1 MFIAAV
7 LNLATQGQSG
17 ICESSGICQETK
29 RLCQPDGINSCF
41 PGSGAVLLKT
51 VTFDGEGAGEKV
63 QTCIRSRCT
72 VPDIT
77 SNIILK
83 NITLNYVS
91 MNPRYFKLRVSWSLT
106 ESSGYRGGYELR
118 VIDLNDEILLCYCIV
133 NSNRTRVTIN
143 GLRYENLKMLKS
155 IDVLPYRHPHIN
167 ENDIKVSAPLH
178 QNIKGCADVEHNG
191 TICSS
196 KPFPKPE
203 NLSVESSVCRND
215 TKTLNITWD
224 PPNVDSDVPLPEVY
238 HLSLYS
244 NPFNYIY
251 TQRFAV
257 RGANQVGLVH
267 LSATLNYK
275 VYVTPYRMC
284 SGLGSASINL
294 GCGAKSSEFEKRID
308 NCDSNTPDSITTLY
322 RSEGTV
328 MEQLNVTFDMN
339 LVPVLCVVI
348 LLLTLVVTAV
358 VLFVFLYTKL
368 NKLHRSEKHSS
379 NCPTVM
385 VDYKYNVFVFYL
397 SSTSQTHKVYIQK
410 YVICNLLK
418 LKHFKVVT
426 SDDIN
431 KGNIC
436 KWLEDAVNSADSVL
450 LVGNEEFFSEWGKKE
465 CSPDLNSLELLIYA
479 AVSQKTIAKF
489 GFISIGE
496 SMTDVTIPDNSYLK
510 LLPVFFMG
518 KKKCEVEEVYRFVT
532 RSRGIELAH
541 EANHDYICKA

>member
-1 MFIAAV
+1 M
-7 LNLATQGQSG
+7 
-17 ICESSGICQETK
+17 
-29 RLCQPDGINSCF
+29 P
-41 PGSGAVLLKT
+41 
-51 VTFDGEGAGEKV
+51 
-63 QTCIRSRCT
+63 TCIKSRCT
-72 VPDIT
+72 GPDNT

-83 NITLNYVS
+83 NVTLNYVS

-118 VIDLNDEILLCYCIV
+118 VIDTNDGTLLCYCIA

-143 GLRYENLKMLKS
+143 NLKYNDLKVLKS
-155 IDVLPYRHPHIN
+155 IDVLSYHHPHIY
-167 ENDIKVSAPLH
+167 ENDIKVSVPVN

-191 TICSS
+191 TICGS
-196 KPFPKPE
+196 KSLPQPE
-203 NLSVESSVCRND
+203 NLSVESSVCRNN

-224 PPNVDSDVPLPEVY
+224 TPNVDSDVPLPEVY
-238 HLSLYS
+238 HVSLYS
-244 NPFNYIY
+244 DPFNYVY
-251 TQRFAV
+251 TQRFTV
-257 RGANQVGLVH
+257 RGTNQVGLLN

-284 SGLGSASINL
+284 SGLGSGGEEL
-294 GCGAKSSEFEKRID
+294 GCGAISCQFEKRID
-308 NCDSNTPDSITTLY
+308 NCVSNTPDHMTTLY

-328 MEQLNVTFDMN
+328 VKQLNATFDMN
-339 LVPVLCVVI
+339 FVPVLSVVI
-348 LLLTLVVTAV
+348 SLSAVLVIAAVLL
-358 VLFVFLYTKL
+358 VFLRTKL
-368 NKLHRSEKHSS
+368 NKLLKSKKHSS
-379 NCPTVM
+379 NCPTM
-385 VDYKYNVFVFYL
+385 TVDSKYNVFVFYL
-397 SSTSQTHKVYIQK
+397 SSTSQTDKVYIQK

-418 LKHFKVVT
+418 LKYFKVVT

-431 KGNIC
+431 RGNVC

-489 GFISIGE
+489 GFISLGE
-496 SMTDVTIPDNSYLK
+496 SIMDVTIPDNSYLK
-510 LLPVFFMG
+510 LMPVFFMG

-541 EANHDYICKA
+541 